1 MCFVSLVC
9 LVALFGFVRPA
20 RLTFRGGEECKPLA
34 IAAVTVGVQG
44 EADWHVDLLA
54 IVPDALSQDDRDTFA
69 GFGFTIV
76 PRPPFLPLKGRELL
90 RQFGIAEGLL

>member
-1 MCFVSLVC
+1 MKPEYMSLDGVRNPSEGLVNGGVEPC
-9 LVALFGFVRPA
+9 LLYYLNNQVD
-20 RLTFRGGEECKPLA
+20 EELKK
-34 IAAVTVGVQG
+34 
-44 EADWHVDLLA
+44 
-54 IVPDALSQDDRDTFA
+54 QDDRDTFA